1 MAGFSSDTN
10 GAYNG
15 HSGINWP
22 TVAAYGAVGA
32 VGLGMVH
39 AGGRGLGKAWRK
51 HDMTSKMRSTFGRG
65 MKGPQR
71 NLMGQQFSA
80 GGAGW
85 LAGMGAGA
93 PDKETMKRLRRDKQ
107 YANSIATEKRLKTQM
122 GKLKEGDPRLKAL
135 GERRGVVG
143 GSAAARMD
151 EMSRPIAMR
160 NIANSKGWSGAGTAL
175 GWLGAFDH
183 GSDWS
188 LKRAGAVGARGVAAA
203 TGLNMAGSGL
213 GWLFD

>member
-22 TVAAYGAVGA
+22 TIAAYGAVGA

-39 AGGRGLGKAWRK
+39 AGGRSLGKAWRK

-85 LAGMGAGA
+85 LASLGAGA
-93 PDKETMKRLRRDKQ
+93 PDKKTMKRLKRDQQ
-107 YANSIATEKRLKTQM
+107 YASSIATKKRLKAQM
-122 GKLKEGDPRLKAL
+122 SGLPEGDPRLQAL
-135 GERRGVVG
+135 GRQKGIAGRA
-143 GSAAARMD
+143 AAARMQ
-151 EMSRPIAMR
+151 EMSRPIAMQ
-160 NIANSKGWSGAGTAL
+160 NIASSKGWSGAGSAL

-183 GSDWS
+183 GTDWS
-188 LKRAGAVGARGVAAA
+188 FKRAGAVGARGLAAA
-203 TGLNMAGSGL
+203 TGLNMAASGL